1 VIAFVIR
8 ESLLSLLTRP
18 CELLVEKDVVPKCI
32 LAFLRMLRYSPILAL
47 ILLNQVATRLRQLN
61 FFLVEEPIFTHMFC
75 YGRRNAVGDSGF
87 NFLGYKRHN
96 FHILIDRL
104 QTFYPASHPVII
116 YEAAQFPH
124 DRCKMIKLSLES
136 ITKDDLTGVS
146 LLYLP
151 PAATQEIDKEMLRRL
166 GL

>member
-1 VIAFVIR
+1 VRIAR
-8 ESLLSLLTRP
+8 GE
-18 CELLVEKDVVPKCI
+18 
-32 LAFLRMLRYSPILAL
+32 
-47 ILLNQVATRLRQLN
+47 
-61 FFLVEEPIFTHMFC
+61 
-75 YGRRNAVGDSGF
+75 GRRAEMHPGVSADASLFADLGIDPSQPGCHSFEATEFLFSRRTDIYSHVLLWWAECVGDSGF